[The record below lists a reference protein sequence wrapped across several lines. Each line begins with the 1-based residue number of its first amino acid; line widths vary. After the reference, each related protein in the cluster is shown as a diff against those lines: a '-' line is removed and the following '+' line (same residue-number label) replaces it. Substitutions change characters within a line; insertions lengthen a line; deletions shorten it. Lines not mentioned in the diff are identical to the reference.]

1 MGAHAATARRAPE
14 RARILS
20 PAGPQIGPNA
30 VLQTLAALEELE
42 GPRTADRVR
51 AAARLPTDW
60 PERLIPEAWF
70 LETIRA
76 TRAQLSAEAAEAILR
91 EAGDRT
97 AAYVAAHR
105 IPRPFRAVLGW
116 LPARLAV
123 PLLLKA
129 FAKHA
134 WTFAG
139 RGRFAVEGVYP
150 GVIRLEDCPTCR
162 DPFATDYGGAYYE
175 AAFAGLLRL
184 AAPDVSV
191 REIACLTQGAP
202 ACRFRI
208 HLSAT
213 APTPGDS
220 ACASS

>member
-1 MGAHAATARRAPE
+1 LGAFVATARRAPE

-20 PAGPQIGPNA
+20 PAGPRIGPNA
-30 VLQTLAALEELE
+30 VLQTLVALEELE
-42 GPRTADRVR
+42 GPRIADRVR
-51 AAARLPTDW
+51 AAAGLPTDW
-60 PERLIPEAWF
+60 PEGLIPEAWF

-76 TRAQLSAEAAEAILR
+76 TRAQLRAAAVEAILH

-105 IPRPFRAVLGW
+105 IPRPVRAVLGW
-116 LPARLAV
+116 LPARLAL

-139 RGRFAVEGVYP
+139 RGSFAVEGPYP

-162 DPFATDYGGAYYE
+162 DPFATDHSGAYYE

-220 ACASS
+220 PCASS